1 MDWSANNHV
10 ALSLNNAVYLWN
22 AGNGAISQLLELENP
37 DEYVSSVSWIKEGN
51 ILAVGNSIGCVQ
63 VLQPVLLQRKLSD
76 LFISIKCNN
85 DKLTFGITCYMY
97 VVLWVYSLSCGMLDK
112 GK

>member
-22 AGNGAISQLLELENP
+22 AGNGAITQLLELENP

-63 VLQPVLLQRKLSD
+63 VLQSIYVSGTEVVRFINSNIDELPSEITFMYI
-76 LFISIKCNN
+76 LF
-85 DKLTFGITCYMY
+85 
-97 VVLWVYSLSCGMLDK
+97 LWMSL
-112 GK
+112 